1 MQIKLILRLEEFA
14 TCIAYKWL
22 AYPSPGI
29 SFVAAV
35 SGWTNAGSRHIINN
49 SYTSSIKFISF
60 SSVLGIRY
68 SFYDK
73 IRYNIRFPRLYMFLL
88 NEKIYVPS

>member
-14 TCIAYKWL
+14 TCSAYKWL

-49 SYTSSIKFISF
+49 SCTSSIKFISF

-73 IRYNIRFPRLYMFLL
+73 IRYDIRFPRLYMFL
-88 NEKIYVPS
+88 

>member
-14 TCIAYKWL
+14 TCIAYKRL
-22 AYPSPGI
+22 AYPNSGI

-35 SGWTNAGSRHIINN
+35 SGWTNAGSRHIMNN
-49 SYTSSIKFISF
+49 SCMSCIKFISF

-68 SFYDK
+68 SFYNK
-73 IRYNIRFPRLYMFLL
+73 IRYNIRLARLYMFL
-88 NEKIYVPS
+88 